1 MCGSLPLVA
10 RMVLAW
16 SRRWSSGDVRCVWA
30 HCRTGGHNVTYRHVG
45 TAWAD
50 KVQEAEHL
58 VVHGGVPQSPLE
70 PCRHVV
76 YLYEPFCSLRLGL
89 LACTVAGRSAL
100 CLPSGPR
107 RDPKEMRTTGSL
119 LPLLLA
125 TVRACEVTV
134 YSDNYFDTPGS
145 REATFRDGEYNY
157 WKFIETMENDAV
169 SSLKVEGHNCVAVLY
184 GGPSFDGWSATF
196 HQGRYDL
203 HAALAKGLHDNEV
216 SSLRIGYGQGA
227 GRARPQ
233 PCTHPQRQPQRQTQP
248 LPQPPSSKPSLSP
261 SASSSVTPRPSPSP
275 NPTSTQ
281 ATRTTAGT
289 TRAGWTSS
297 GTGARTTSR
306 TVTARVATCC
316 TTGSPRPSS
325 ASRTTTAARAAAAS
339 RNKLASARP
348 TARTRP
354 TGRTPSA
361 TAAMATCATASAPLR
376 TARWCTSTGTLR
388 RSTSSSS
395 RTSTAAPAGS
405 EGHAASDAEEQRPRG
420 IDAAHSSLLRHA
432 SRSLRETCRLGVL
445 RSLAPRRV
453 THVHGSHT
461 CTCTCTCHAHG
472 IRNTIDNVRSDLRG
486 VRSRPSLARCWRG
499 RVGALR
505 TLAP

>member
-1 MCGSLPLVA
+1 MYNMSVLVFA
-10 RMVLAW
+10 FAFRFRHAL
-16 SRRWSSGDVRCVWA
+16 
-30 HCRTGGHNVTYRHVG
+30 NV
-45 TAWAD
+45 
-50 KVQEAEHL
+50 
-58 VVHGGVPQSPLE
+58 
-70 PCRHVV
+70 
-76 YLYEPFCSLRLGL
+76 
-89 LACTVAGRSAL
+89 SAL

-261 SASSSVTPRPSPSP
+261 SASSSVTPRPGPSP

-432 SRSLRETCRLGVL
+432 SRSSRETCRLGVL